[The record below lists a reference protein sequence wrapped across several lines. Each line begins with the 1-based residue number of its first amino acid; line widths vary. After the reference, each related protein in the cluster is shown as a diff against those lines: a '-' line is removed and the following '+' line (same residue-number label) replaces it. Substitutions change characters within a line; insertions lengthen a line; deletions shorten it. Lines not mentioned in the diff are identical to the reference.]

1 MKKILTI
8 IGPTAVGKTNI
19 SIKIAKLIKGQVV
32 GLDSRQVYK
41 GMSIG
46 TAQPNKIEM
55 QSIVHHLIGIRDPW
69 KSISAG
75 EYSEMVINSVNSI
88 MNAGENPIICG
99 GAGLYYRAINKGIF
113 EKSSSNKDIR
123 KDLEMRY
130 DKNPAKLHNELKKI
144 DPDYYKIVHLN
155 NKKRLVRALEIHQIT
170 GIAPTQNFKNQYIKK
185 TNILNLYTVFL
196 TIEKESHLNNIRDR
210 TIKMLDN
217 GWIDEV
223 KSLITLKKEMEIDF
237 PALDSIGYKQIVEYL
252 NGSINKDELIET
264 IVNKTWQYAKKQYK
278 WFKKENIDL
287 IVDITNLD
295 PSKVS
300 ECIYDI
306 YKSIN

>member
-32 GLDSRQVYK
+32 GLDSRQIYK

-55 QSIVHHLIGIRDPW
+55 QSIVHHLIGVRDPW

-75 EYSEMVINSVNSI
+75 EYSKMVITSVNSI
-88 MNAGENPIICG
+88 INAGENPIICG

-113 EKSSSNKDIR
+113 DKSSSNEEIR
-123 KDLEMRY
+123 KDLEFRY
-130 DKNPAKLHNELKKI
+130 DKNPTKLHNELKKI
-144 DPDYYKIVHLN
+144 DPDYHKIVHLN
-155 NKKRLVRALEIHQIT
+155 NKKRLVRALEIYQIT
-170 GIAPTQNFKNQYIKK
+170 GRPPSKNFKNQYKEK
-185 TNILNLYTVFL
+185 TNKLNLFTVFL
-196 TIEKESHLNNIRDR
+196 TIEKDLHLNIIRER

-217 GWIDEV
+217 GWIDEL
-223 KSLITLKKEMEIDF
+223 KSLITLKKEMEVDF
-237 PALDSIGYKQIVEYL
+237 PALDSIGYKQIIEYL
-252 NGSINKDELIET
+252 NGSINKDSLIDI
-264 IVNKTWQYAKKQYK
+264 IVSKTWQYSKKQYK

-287 IVDITNLD
+287 IVDVTNLD
-295 PSKVS
+295 TSKVS
-300 ECIYDI
+300 DCIYDI
-306 YKSIN
+306 FESIN

>member
-1 MKKILTI
+1 MKKVFTI

-19 SIKIAKLIKGQVV
+19 SIKVAKLIKGQVV
-32 GLDSRQVYK
+32 GLDSRQIYK

-55 QSIVHHLIGIRDPW
+55 QSIVHHLIGERDPW
-69 KSISAG
+69 KTISAG

-88 MNAGENPIICG
+88 INAGENPIICG

-113 EKSSSNKDIR
+113 EKSSSNEEIR
-123 KDLEMRY
+123 KDLELKY
-130 DKNPAKLHNELKKI
+130 NKNPTKLHNELKKI

-155 NKKRLVRALEIHQIT
+155 NKKRLVRALEIHKIT
-170 GIAPTQNFKNQYIKK
+170 GKAPSENFKNQYIEK
-185 TNILNLYTVFL
+185 TNKLNLFTVFL
-196 TIEKESHLNNIRDR
+196 TIEKDFHLNNIKKR

-223 KSLITLKKEMEIDF
+223 RSLIALKEKMEIDF
-237 PALDSIGYKQIVEYL
+237 PALDSIGYKQIIDYL
-252 NGSINKDELIET
+252 NGSINKDSLIET

-300 ECIYDI
+300 DCIYDI